1 MSWLLASGSQNIG
14 ASALADI
21 HLLMTYLLLLLHLIS
36 QYLLRISACPGL
48 NVRPPKIPPNA
59 CVKALPPM

>member
-1 MSWLLASGSQNIG
+1 MSWLFASGSPDIG
-14 ASALADI
+14 VSVSADI

-48 NVRPPKIPPNA
+48 SVHPPKIPPNA